1 MSGMDETRGAKLS
14 EIIKQLGIVDA
25 GPNPDS
31 IISPSGVKPSQKLVN
46 LHRISA
52 RGKGLK
58 FVPVKRP
65 VTFALRAP
73 GYDQDDLSITV
84 TAPSGRE
91 VPTRVDTIRAGV
103 YEVEYI
109 TPEVGD
115 HVIEVSACGSPI
127 TGSPFHS
134 SAYDASKIKVAP
146 MPSGLVGHPVEFEID
161 GSEAGS
167 GNLEILVNGGRV
179 TSEVKCLGN
188 HRFVAS
194 FVPHTATA
202 HIVEMKFNEDP
213 VPGSPWEC
221 NIVASTDPST
231 NGAVLR
237 LQTLDNFPV
246 SQTQFFDVVALHH
259 SKEQLVISIL
269 GPGKVPVQH
278 RIVDLQNDT
287 FRVYFT
293 ASVVGSY
300 SFEVV
305 LITDPSSA
313 ATFVAK
319 AFDISRIHVSEIPKS
334 CLLNTNCEF
343 QVDASQAGEGQLEI
357 AVNDGEVPNQ
367 VQVQGNGRCQVSFRP
382 EYCNPHVVDIKF
394 NGLNVPGC
402 PFTVQVSDAT
412 QFTVDLSQL
421 ELIAVGRICK
431 FHIESKTGVQ
441 PETIRVVINCESILP
456 TLFLAPF
463 SSFFQSFSRHSR
475 LFFTLFPSHPI
486 LGSNSILAILCS
498 SIGSTSP
505 S

>member
-1 MSGMDETRGAKLS
+1 MDETANRGAKLS
-14 EIIKQLGIVDA
+14 EIIKQLGIVEHSS
-25 GPNPDS
+25 NLEQS
-31 IISPSGVKPSQKLVN
+31 SSGSNLHSHNNQAVHHGTNGGQQLRPSQKIVN

-65 VTFALRAP
+65 VTFALRSP
-73 GYDQDDLSITV
+73 GFEQDDIGITV

-91 VPTRVDTIRAGV
+91 IPARIDTIRSGV

-115 HVIEVSACGSPI
+115 HVIDVLACGSPI

-146 MPSGLVGHPVEFEID
+146 MPSGLVGHAVEFEID

-194 FVPHTATA
+194 FVPHSATV
-202 HIVEMKFNEDP
+202 HVVEMKFNEDT
-213 VPGSPWEC
+213 VTGSPWEC
-221 NIVASTDPST
+221 NIVNSNDPST
-231 NGAVLR
+231 INHGNNHGTSMLR
-237 LQTLDNFPV
+237 VQTLENFPV
-246 SQTQFFDVVALHH
+246 TQTQFFDSVAINHC
-259 SKEQLVISIL
+259 SKEQLMVSII
-269 GPGKVPVQH
+269 GPSKVPVQH

-300 SFEVV
+300 NFEIVQ
-305 LITDPSSA
+305 IDDPSSVA
-313 ATFVAK
+313 SFTAK
-319 AFDISRIHVSEIPKS
+319 AFDIGRIHVSEIPKS

-367 VQVQGNGRCQVSFRP
+367 VQVQGNGRCQVSFKP

-394 NGLNVPGC
+394 NGFNVPGC
-402 PFTVQVSDAT
+402 PFTVNVSDAT

-421 ELIAVGRICK
+421 ELISVGRICK
-431 FHIESKTGVQ
+431 FHIESKTGIQ
-441 PETIRVVINCESILP
+441 PETIRVVINCK
-456 TLFLAPF
+456 
-463 SSFFQSFSRHSR
+463 
-475 LFFTLFPSHPI
+475 
-486 LGSNSILAILCS
+486 
-498 SIGSTSP
+498 
-505 S
+505 

>member
-1 MSGMDETRGAKLS
+1 MDETRGAKLS
-14 EIIKQLGIVDA
+14 EIIKQLGIVD
-25 GPNPDS
+25 GGVNPVIDNS
-31 IISPSGVKPSQKLVN
+31 NVQQQFNNHPKSGSQKIAN

-73 GYDQDDLSITV
+73 GFDQDDLSITV

-91 VPTRVDTIRAGV
+91 IPARIDTIRPGV

-134 SAYDASKIKVAP
+134 SAYDSSKIRVAP

-194 FVPHTATA
+194 FVPHTATS
-202 HIVEMKFNEDP
+202 HVVEMKFNEDP

-221 NIVASTDPST
+221 NIVATTDVQSV
-231 NGAVLR
+231 NGQSNSAILR
-237 LQTLDNFPV
+237 VQTLENFPV
-246 SQTQFFDVVALHH
+246 SQTQFFDVVAIGHL
-259 SKEQLVISIL
+259 KEQLVISII
-269 GPGKVPVQH
+269 GPGKIPVQH
-278 RIVDLQNDT
+278 RIVDLTNDT
-287 FRVYFT
+287 FRIYFT

-300 SFEVV
+300 NFEVV
-305 LITDPSSA
+305 LITDPSSCA
-313 ATFVAK
+313 SFSSK

-334 CLLNTNCEF
+334 CLLNANCEF

-367 VQVQGNGRCQVSFRP
+367 VQVQGNGRCQVSFKP
-382 EYCNPHVVDIKF
+382 EYCNPHIVDIKF
-394 NGLNVPGC
+394 NGFNVPGC
-402 PFTVQVSDAT
+402 PFTVIVSDAT

-431 FHIESKTGVQ
+431 FHIESKNGIQ
-441 PETIRVVINCESILP
+441 HETIRVVINCK
-456 TLFLAPF
+456 
-463 SSFFQSFSRHSR
+463 
-475 LFFTLFPSHPI
+475 
-486 LGSNSILAILCS
+486 
-498 SIGSTSP
+498 
-505 S
+505 